1 MKQLHVR
8 HWAQGF
14 SLVEMMIAL
23 LLGLIVLG
31 AAFVLF
37 VGNLRTFNS
46 NDGQNRVQENAR
58 VAYEM
63 LATDVRSAGTT
74 ACTRESS
81 VRGTDVS
88 SNAFRAPL
96 GGTASSLTMVGVDEM
111 SYRVDPNNS
120 DASHVTLLD
129 STPSASDIFNINDV
143 VMVCNGS
150 MTGFVTVASISGQQ
164 INFSA
169 PLEFNPVDTVGA
181 SPASIAIGRLRTTT
195 WSVMPNG
202 GPTGSSLYVDLNDG
216 AGNQEVAVGIQPWT
230 LLFHQAQGGNASIYE
245 PSTGASFNY
254 QNVDAVNMVMPIR
267 AIIPGNA
274 PGESNQVNRNLA
286 ATVAIRNRTR

>member
-8 HWAQGF
+8 YSAQGF
-14 SLVEMMIAL
+14 SLIEMMIAL

-63 LATDVRSAGTT
+63 LAGDVRSVGTT

-81 VRGTDVS
+81 VRGQDANSDT
-88 SNAFRAPL
+88 FRAPL
-96 GGTASSLTMVGVDEM
+96 GGTASSLTTVGVDEM
-111 SYRVDPNNS
+111 AYRVDPDNS
-120 DASHVTLLD
+120 NASHVTLLD
-129 STPSASDIFNINDV
+129 STPSASDIFNDGDV
-143 VMVCNGS
+143 VMICNGS
-150 MTGFVTVASISGQQ
+150 MTGFATIDSISGQQ
-164 INFSA
+164 INFDT

-181 SPASIAIGRLRTTT
+181 SRASISIGRLRTTT
-195 WSVMPNG
+195 WSVAPNG
-202 GPTGSSLYVDLNDG
+202 GPTGSSLYVNLNDG
-216 AGNQEVAVGIQPWT
+216 AGNQEAAVGIQPWT
-230 LLFHQAQGGNASIYE
+230 LLFHQAQGGNANVYA
-245 PSTGASFNY
+245 PATGASFSY

-267 AIIPGNA
+267 AIIPGNT

-286 ATVAIRNRTR
+286 ATIAIRNRAR

>member
-164 INFSA
+164 INFST

-181 SPASIAIGRLRTTT
+181 SPASVAIGRLRTTT

>member
-164 INFSA
+164 INFST

>member
-1 MKQLHVR
+1 MKRLHVR
-8 HWAQGF
+8 HSAQGF

-164 INFSA
+164 INFST

-181 SPASIAIGRLRTTT
+181 SPASVAIGRLRTTT